1 MKTKEKSGSVKV
13 DPVVLKEAK
22 VICVRDEVN
31 IKDFVTDAIKD
42 KIKKSK

>member
-22 VICVRDEVN
+22 VICVRTEVN
-31 IKDFVTDAIKD
+31 IKDFVTDAIKE
-42 KIKKSK
+42 KIKKGK